1 MQNRQP
7 QYKLSFAHLYGDLMN
22 TYGDW
27 GNILAL
33 SYYAHKIGVDVET
46 NLISL
51 NDKFEPAFYDFAL
64 FGGGQDYE
72 QMVVSKDLPSKK
84 EGLAAFIEDEKPL
97 LAICGGYQLLG
108 KYMDLADGRRID
120 GIGILDHY
128 TLNLNDPKSTA
139 NKNKRLTGNV
149 KIKNQETGDE
159 YIGFE
164 NHQGRT
170 FLSETERP
178 LGNVLTGFGNNGIDK
193 TEGLIYK
200 NVFGSYFHGPV
211 LTRNG
216 NLTKRILKIA
226 LDKKYPNVDW
236 ADKLAGVKAETF

>member
-1 MQNRQP
+1 
-7 QYKLSFAHLYGDLMN
+7 MN

-27 GNILAL
+27 GNIVAL
-33 SYYAHKIGVDVET
+33 TYYAKKIDVDIDT
-46 NLISL
+46 KLISL
-51 NDKFEPAFYDFAL
+51 GDRFEPAFYDFAL

-72 QMVVSKDLPSKK
+72 QMIVSKDLPSKK
-84 EGLAAFIEDEKPL
+84 QAISTFIEDGKPF

-108 KYMDLADGRRID
+108 QYMDTADGQRIN
-120 GIGILDHY
+120 GVGVLDHY
-128 TLNLNDPKSTA
+128 TVNLKDKKSTA

-149 KIKNQETGDE
+149 RIKNKETGEE
-159 YIGFE
+159 YVGFE

-170 FLSETERP
+170 FLSKNELP
-178 LGNVLTGFGNNGIDK
+178 LGDVIEGFGNNGTDK

-216 NLTKRILKIA
+216 NLAKRILKIA
-226 LDKKYPNVDW
+226 LDKKYPTIDW
-236 ADKLAGVKAETF
+236 ASKLENVKAEAF